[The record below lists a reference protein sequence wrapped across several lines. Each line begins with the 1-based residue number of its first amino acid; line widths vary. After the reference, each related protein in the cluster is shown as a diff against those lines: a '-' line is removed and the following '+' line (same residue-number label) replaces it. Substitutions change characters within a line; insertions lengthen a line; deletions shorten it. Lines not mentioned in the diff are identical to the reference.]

1 VSLIVHSRPPAI
13 THVDGS
19 VRLQTVDSNTHP
31 RYHRLLVEFG
41 KLSGVE
47 VLLNTSFNVM
57 GEPVVESP
65 EQAIRCFYSG
75 GLDALVIGNFII
87 QKR

>member
-1 VSLIVHSRPPAI
+1 V

-19 VRLQTVDSNTHP
+19 ARLQTLDRNTHLL
-31 RYHRLLVEFG
+31 YYMLLVEFG

-47 VLLNTSFNVM
+47 VLNNTSFNVM